1 MNTDATPELS
11 KQRDIDDRLAPA
23 MFGLSIAFL
32 MVLASLIVAKI
43 DIPRVVEL
51 SLLDSGRELP
61 DATALLRL
69 NLADEVSHNLMFLL
83 LGFWPFFIAESIYRL
98 LQAKTVNANRNQRLL
113 YIGSAIAPPIWMG
126 IPSMAWQGRLWLPVL
141 HWIHPGKQSVQTLSR
156 LFGKPMIAIAF
167 LILPI
172 LFLQFVLKS
181 LVENHFWLQMLI
193 HVATGFI
200 WFAFTVEFILMLG
213 VTSKKLQYIKKH
225 WIDLAIILL
234 PLISFLRGIRVLR
247 LAKLTQ
253 IQKLAKMSR
262 VYRMRGLGT
271 KLFRALLMLQVV
283 NKILRITPEKR
294 LEKLKALRAEQVE
307 ELAETD
313 EEIEAL
319 MLEIKTSSEVHPEPR
334 QEPGH
339 EAPQEAR

>member
-1 MNTDATPELS
+1 MSNNATPDLS
-11 KQRDIDDRLAPA
+11 EERDFDDRLAPA

-32 MVLASLIVAKI
+32 MVLAALIVAKI

-69 NLADEVSHNLMFLL
+69 KLAEEVSSNLMILL
-83 LGFWPFFIAESIYRL
+83 LGFWPFFIAESIYQL
-98 LQAKTVNANRNQRLL
+98 LRAKSVNASGKQRLL
-113 YIGSAIAPPIWMG
+113 HIGSALAPPIWMG

-141 HWIHPGKQSVQTLSR
+141 HWIHPGKKSVQTLSR

-172 LFLQFVLKS
+172 LLLQFGLKS
-181 LVENHFWLQMLI
+181 LVEDHFWLQMLI
-193 HVATGFI
+193 HIATGFI

-213 VTSKKLQYIKKH
+213 VTDKKFQYIKKN

-247 LAKLTQ
+247 LARLTK
-253 IQKLAKMSR
+253 IQKLAKMGR
-262 VYRMRGLGT
+262 IYRMRGLGT
-271 KLFRALLMLQVV
+271 KLIRALMMLQVV
-283 NKILRITPEKR
+283 NKVLRITPERK
-294 LEKLKALRAEQVE
+294 LEKLIELRIEHAED
-307 ELAETD
+307 LAEMD
-313 EEIEAL
+313 AEIEAL
-319 MLEIKTSSEVHPEPR
+319 TQEIKASKY
-334 QEPGH
+334 
-339 EAPQEAR
+339 